1 MKFAMM
7 ILALLVISCS
17 KDGGSSN
24 SGSATSC
31 SANVADISLDRA
43 DINQTVQ
50 RLIDSGIFNSGCDPE
65 TTINQIDE
73 RYQVDCTYTCTI
85 QEKAK

>member
-24 SGSATSC
+24 SGSATNC
-31 SANVADISLDRA
+31 SANMADLSLDRA
-43 DINQTVQ
+43 DINATVQ
-50 RLIDSGIFNSGCDPE
+50 KLVDSGIFNSGCDPE
-65 TTINQIDE
+65 ATINQIDE
-73 RYQVDCTYTCTI
+73 RYEVECMYECTI